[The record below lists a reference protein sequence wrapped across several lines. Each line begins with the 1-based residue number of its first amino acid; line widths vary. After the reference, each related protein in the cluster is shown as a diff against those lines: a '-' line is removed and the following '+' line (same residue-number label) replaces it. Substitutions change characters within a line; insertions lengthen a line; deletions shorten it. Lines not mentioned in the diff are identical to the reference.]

1 MIENRKL
8 IECKNLRTRIM
19 KIKYTI
25 SGLEISG
32 YGISKKGLEVDVPE
46 EVGKSLIEQGLA
58 KETKNVKI
66 TKEVIKEEVNE

>member
-1 MIENRKL
+1 
-8 IECKNLRTRIM
+8 M

-32 YGISKKGLEVDVPE
+32 YGISKRGLEVDVPE

>member
-1 MIENRKL
+1 
-8 IECKNLRTRIM
+8 M